1 LTSIRGWAGILR
13 TCEVDE
19 TTTNADAIKR
29 APREPEAVKL
39 PGV

>member
-1 LTSIRGWAGILR
+1 VRNISTFPFVLPLR
-13 TCEVDE
+13 ERPNV
-19 TTTNADAIKR
+19 DAIKR